1 MSRSYRKT
9 SIIGNVGSSEKMDKI
24 IAHRKSRKYIK
35 DHITATHG
43 NLELLEEIMMPK
55 DDEIS
60 NPWTSSKDGK
70 TYWNI
75 SEDENDADWLK
86 KLKKKIMRKYL
97 LWKFY

>member
-9 SIIGNVGSSEKMDKI
+9 SIIGNAGSSEKMDKI

-43 NLELLEEIMMPK
+43 NLELLQEMMMPK

-70 TYWNI
+70 SYWDI
-75 SEDENDADWLK
+75 SENENDPDWLK
-86 KLKKKIMRKYL
+86 RFKKKMMRK
-97 LWKFY
+97 

>member
-9 SIIGNVGSSEKMDKI
+9 SIIGNTGSSEKMDKI
-24 IAHRKSRKYIK
+24 ISHRKSRKYIK

-86 KLKKKIMRKYL
+86 KLKKKIMRK
-97 LWKFY
+97 